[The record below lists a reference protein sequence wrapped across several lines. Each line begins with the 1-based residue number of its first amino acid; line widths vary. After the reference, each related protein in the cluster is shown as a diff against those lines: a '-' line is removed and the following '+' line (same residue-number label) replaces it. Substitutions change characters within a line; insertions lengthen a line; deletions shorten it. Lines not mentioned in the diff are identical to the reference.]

1 MTPKEKAIDIYN
13 KSYNMPIL
21 PKYINS
27 RKDIAIQCAL
37 LEVNEI
43 EDIILSLEHS
53 QQVYDY
59 WVKVRMEIYNL

>member
-1 MTPKEKAIDIYN
+1 MTPKEIAIDLFN

-21 PKYINS
+21 PEYINS

-37 LEVNEI
+37 NQVNEI
-43 EDIILSLEHS
+43 EDTILSSVHS
-53 QQVYDY
+53 QQVHDY